1 MNNAITAPIAGN
13 LMAEPRLDGFSA
25 HNFDRLSRLIHLYSG
40 IKMPAGKKT
49 MVATRLRSRLI
60 TLEIETID
68 AYCDYL
74 FDSGTLDREIVHLI
88 NAVSTNKTDFFREPV
103 HFDFL
108 RDVVLPG
115 MLAAGQRQVR
125 VWSAAASIGAEAYSA
140 AMVLEEFRRTRQ
152 GPDYAVLGTDISTD
166 VLAVAVAGQFPEAML
181 EPAPPELRHRY
192 VMKAR
197 DPARGVVRIAAPLR
211 AKTSWARLNL
221 MDDHYPVGREMD
233 VIFCRNILIYFD
245 KPAQTHVLTQLCNHL
260 RPGGYLILGHSETG
274 AGTDLPLVSVMN
286 TIFQKS

>member
-1 MNNAITAPIAGN
+1 MSSTFTSPMAAN
-13 LMAEPRLDGFSA
+13 LMAEPRLDGFST
-25 HNFDRLSRLIHLYSG
+25 HNFERLSQLIHLYSG

-60 TLEIETID
+60 TLEIDTID

-74 FDSGTLDREIVHLI
+74 FDSGALDREIVHLI

-103 HFDFL
+103 HFDFM

-115 MLAAGQRQVR
+115 MLAAGQRQAR

-152 GPDYAVLGTDISTD
+152 GPDYSILGTDISTD

-181 EPAPPELRHRY
+181 EPAPPELRRRY
-192 VMKAR
+192 VMQAR
-197 DPARGVVRIAAPLR
+197 DPARGVVRIAASLR
-211 AKTSWARLNL
+211 AKTWARLNL

-245 KPAQTHVLTQLCNHL
+245 KPAQTHVLTRLCDHL

-274 AGTDLPLVSVMN
+274 AGADLPLVSVMN

>member
-1 MNNAITAPIAGN
+1 
-13 LMAEPRLDGFSA
+13 MAEPRLDGFST
-25 HNFDRLSRLIHLYSG
+25 HNFRRLSQVIHRYSG

-49 MVATRLRSRLI
+49 MVATRLRSRLL
-60 TLEIETID
+60 TLEIATID

-74 FDSGTLDREIVHLI
+74 FDSGALDREIVHLI

-103 HFDFL
+103 HYDFI

-115 MLAAGQRQVR
+115 MMEAGQRQLR

-140 AMVLEEFRRTRQ
+140 AMILEDFRRARQ
-152 GPDYAVLGTDISTD
+152 GPDYSILGTDISTE
-166 VLAVAVAGQFPEAML
+166 VLAVALAGQFPEAML
-181 EPAPPELRHRY
+181 EPVPLELRRRY
-192 VMKAR
+192 VMQAR
-197 DPARGVVRIAAPLR
+197 DPARGVMRIAPSLR

-221 MDDHYPVGREMD
+221 MDDRYPVGRDMD

-245 KPAQTHVLTQLCNHL
+245 KPAQNHVLTRLCDHL

-274 AGTDLPLVSVMN
+274 AGGDLPLMPVMN